1 MKFEVNIDKKY
12 FFILLGT
19 ILILAGAI
27 YGYAY
32 DGSEPEVM
40 GHSGNEI
47 NVDFNGQPKLLND
60 ALNEL
65 NDTLNSISGSPEYYI
80 CIQYGCYH
88 GCGLPRWRTSIH
100 TNPIYDVVEIDVQ
113 PNWHD
118 SICYKLFE

>member
-32 DGSEPEVM
+32 GGNVPDVM
-40 GHSGNEI
+40 GHSGEEI
-47 NVDFNGQPKLLND
+47 HVEFNGGTKLLNA

-80 CIQYGCYH
+80 CIEYKCYAGCA
-88 GCGLPRWRTSIH
+88 LPAWRTSVH
-100 TNPIYDVVEIDVQ
+100 TDPIYDVIEIDKQ
-113 PNWHD
+113 PNWFAD
-118 SICYKLFE
+118 ICYKLFE

>member
-1 MKFEVNIDKKY
+1 MELRVVIDKK
-12 FFILLGT
+12 FAFMILGG

-32 DGSEPEVM
+32 GGSEPNVM
-40 GHSGNEI
+40 GHSGEEIDVDINGETKLLDIAFSELNEEI
-47 NVDFNGQPKLLND
+47 N
-60 ALNEL
+60 
-65 NDTLNSISGSPEYYI
+65 SIPGSPEYYI

-100 TNPIYDVVEIDVQ
+100 TYPIYSVVEIDTQ
-113 PNWHD
+113 PTWHA

>member
-27 YGYAY
+27 YGYAFG
-32 DGSEPEVM
+32 GSEPEVM

-47 NVDFNGQPKLLND
+47 NVDFNGGTKLLNA

-80 CIQYGCYH
+80 CIEYGNYNNH
-88 GCGLPRWRTSIH
+88 ALPRWRTSIH
-100 TNPIYDVVEIDVQ
+100 TEPIFVVLNINTQ
-113 PNWHD
+113 PAWHQ